1 MFTPKETIKNQ
12 SLRKGKTD
20 FYTIVYL
27 SYYPMILRQVQEGK
41 NRALGKSSKKT
52 TILTYIAYP
61 QIKLEG
67 SIIVFNLLLRIF
79 FSHILTAIFPHY
91 VPSRDIS
98 KSIRFYFHTFRYKYP
113 FSIPCLNKRIKA
125 LIPLL
130 RKNQLSSILFSSS
143 FFFFTIQFLV
153 VNISAKCSF
162 VSAKKKKYIE
172 N

>member
-12 SLRKGKTD
+12 SLRKEKTD

-27 SYYPMILRQVQEGK
+27 SYYSMILRQVQEGK
-41 NRALGKSSKKT
+41 NHTLGKSSKKT
-52 TILTYIAYP
+52 TILTYMAYP

-98 KSIRFYFHTFRYKYP
+98 KSTRFYFHTFRYKYP
-113 FSIPCLNKRIKA
+113 LSILCLNKRIKA
-125 LIPLL
+125 WYLYYEKINFP
-130 RKNQLSSILFSSS
+130 RYFFSSS
-143 FFFFTIQFLV
+143 FFFFTIIF
-153 VNISAKCSF
+153 S
-162 VSAKKKKYIE
+162 VSRCQYSS
-172 N
+172 

>member
-1 MFTPKETIKNQ
+1 MLTPKERIKKKNQ

-27 SYYPMILRQVQEGK
+27 SYYSMILRQVQKGK

-52 TILTYIAYP
+52 TILTYMAYS

-67 SIIVFNLLLRIF
+67 SIIVFNLLLPIFF

-98 KSIRFYFHTFRYKYP
+98 KSTRFYFHTFRYKYP
-113 FSIPCLNKRIKA
+113 
-125 LIPLL
+125 
-130 RKNQLSSILFSSS
+130 LSFHTMS
-143 FFFFTIQFLV
+143 
-153 VNISAKCSF
+153 K
-162 VSAKKKKYIE
+162 
-172 N
+172 